1 MNITEIKRQIK
12 TEMYLS
18 LYYMYIINGTFIF
31 NLFYLMAHW
40 RIYLTFKDISVLHI
54 HIGSN
59 FLSKYDSQC

>member
-31 NLFYLMAHW
+31 NLFYLMAH
-40 RIYLTFKDISVLHI
+40 
-54 HIGSN
+54 
-59 FLSKYDSQC
+59 